1 VLERRKVE
9 GGIPPTTPALRA
21 TPRAGGEGKK
31 EEGFLIPITCHPSP
45 ITPFQAHPSRITLL
59 FFLALLC
66 TGTLA
71 QTKAPGVAQAY
82 PVKPIRL
89 VVPSPPGASSDVVG
103 RILAQ
108 KLAEQMGEQVVADNR
123 AGVGGNLGIAVAAKS
138 PPDGYTIVIAT
149 ASIAVSP
156 WLYANPGYDAVRDL
170 APVAR
175 LTSIPNVLL
184 VHPSVPAKT
193 LRQLINLARARP
205 GKLNYG
211 SGGAGTTNHLANELL
226 KHLEKIDIVHVP
238 YKGVTQAMTAMM
250 GGEVDEVVMPVTTAI
265 PQIRA
270 GKVRA
275 LVVLTEQ
282 RIPTLPDVPTGIEAG
297 VAGFTMPLWYGMFA
311 PAATPRDIVSRLNR
325 ELMKALGTPEMR
337 EKLTAL
343 GVDPWPGTPEQLGE
357 LLRADTERYGAIA
370 RSAKLPKQ

>member
-1 VLERRKVE
+1 MGSMRTRNAAVVTVL
-9 GGIPPTTPALRA
+9 
-21 TPRAGGEGKK
+21 
-31 EEGFLIPITCHPSP
+31 FS
-45 ITPFQAHPSRITLL
+45 
-59 FFLALLC
+59 ALLC
-66 TGTLA
+66 TGALA
-71 QTKAPGVAQAY
+71 QTAAPGAAQSY

-89 VVPSPPGASSDVVG
+89 VVPFPAGASSDIVG
-103 RILAQ
+103 RMLGQ
-108 KLAEQMGEQVVADNR
+108 KISEQLGEQVVADNR
-123 AGVGGNLGIAVAAKS
+123 AGAGGNLGIGVAAMA

-156 WLYANPGYDAVRDL
+156 SLYSNLGYEPVRDL

-193 LRQLINLARARP
+193 LRQFIDLARAHP
-205 GKLNYG
+205 GKLNFG

-238 YKGVTQAMTAMM
+238 YKGVTQAMLAMM
-250 GGEVDEVVMPVTTAI
+250 GGEVDEVVMPVATAL

-275 LVVLTEQ
+275 LAVLTEQ
-282 RIPTLPDVPTGIEAG
+282 RIATLPDVPTGIEAG

-311 PAATPRDIVSRLNR
+311 PAATPRDIVARLSR
-325 ELMKALGTPEMR
+325 ELVRALETADMR
-337 EKLTAL
+337 ERLAAL
-343 GVDPWPGTPEQLGE
+343 GVDAWPGTPEQLGE
-357 LLRADTERYGAIA
+357 LLRADIARYGAIA
-370 RSAKLPKQ
+370 RSAGLPRQ